1 MNRIFRRFVVLVLLA
16 ITLATGVTWFT
27 LRALFGDPLDELA
40 RRQAAGQIFVLEQ
53 YIDQAPAD
61 EWLAR
66 LNKVREVSAATFELL
81 PLEQALAA
89 LPERQRASLRDGA
102 IVLDVAGKGFY
113 RRVDL
118 HGARYIDSER
128 EVLHAQHLPIDVG
141 QALGMEAIRFLIIAL
156 FLLVPIGWW
165 SRGHWRDLQ
174 ALSRVADEMGH
185 GRLTARAAL
194 RPGSGIAPLAGH
206 LHDMA
211 GRIARLLEA
220 RKQLLHSVSH
230 ELRTPIAR
238 LAFGLELLRGGADA
252 ALERRIAAM
261 EGDVGELNTL
271 VNELLSLTQLD
282 QAPAV
287 QHQPVELGPLLR
299 AAAEGVAP
307 ALAGKRLACDIADD
321 IGVCSGDRR
330 LLARALGNLL
340 ANGAKYA
347 AATLTLSARR
357 LPHGAI
363 RIVVEDDGPGIPE
376 AARERVFEPFYR
388 LAREADHAAGGY
400 GLGLAIALKAVQ
412 LHGGEIAIG
421 RSALGGASFTLTLP
435 GEPAGGAAAIAVIEA
450 GVTAGAVAGA
460 VSGAVSGADAG
471 ADAGTGAVAG
481 AAPHADVRANA
492 A

>member
-16 ITLATGVTWFT
+16 ITLATGVTWLT

-118 HGARYIDSER
+118 RGARYIDSER

-185 GRLTARAAL
+185 GRLTARAAV

-211 GRIARLLEA
+211 GRIAGLLEA

-238 LAFGLELLRGGADA
+238 LAFGLELLRGDGADA

-271 VNELLSLTQLD
+271 VNELLSVTQLD
-282 QAPAV
+282 QAPAM
-287 QHQPVELGPLLR
+287 QRQPVALGPLLR

-307 ALAGKRLACDIADD
+307 ALAGKRLACDIEDD
-321 IGVCSGDRR
+321 IGICSGDRR

-347 AATLTLSARR
+347 ATTLTLSARR

-363 RIVVEDDGPGIPE
+363 RIVVGDDGPGIPE

-388 LAREADHAAGGY
+388 LARDADHAAGGY
-400 GLGLAIALKAVQ
+400 GLGLAIARKAVQ

-435 GEPAGGAAAIAVIEA
+435 GEPAGGADAIAVIEA
-450 GVTAGAVAGA
+450 GVTAGAIA
-460 VSGAVSGADAG
+460 
-471 ADAGTGAVAG
+471 GAVAG
-481 AAPHADVRANA
+481 AVTGAEAETGAAAGAAPTADLRADA